1 MIERKIK
8 NMNYWIEDFKTDG
21 FSTAED
27 IAKVEATRD
36 EWQSYIDFADAKEG
50 K

>member
-1 MIERKIK
+1 VIERKIK
-8 NMNYWIEDFKTDG
+8 NMNYWIAEFKADG
-21 FSTAED
+21 TPD
-27 IAKVEATRD
+27 DLIAKIEADRD